1 MYTAAAAVVVAT
13 EAVAAAAAATA
24 HQHNPAQVYTTKL
37 QPNTPAISSFKVK
50 IFNGDD
56 IQ

>member
-1 MYTAAAAVVVAT
+1 MYTAAAAVVFAT
-13 EAVAAAAAATA
+13 EAVAAAAATA